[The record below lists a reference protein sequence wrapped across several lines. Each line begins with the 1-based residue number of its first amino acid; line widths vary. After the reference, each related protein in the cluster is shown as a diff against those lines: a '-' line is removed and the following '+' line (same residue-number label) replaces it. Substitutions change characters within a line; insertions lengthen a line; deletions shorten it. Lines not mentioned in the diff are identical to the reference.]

1 MTPTL
6 ADAYPLARPAL
17 RFLDALLDMTHA
29 GWAATAQAYTAE
41 EIADAYMTA
50 KSELDRLRDEVVR
63 PVLNRVTQDNFLA
76 HGSDAVERAVRA
88 HSAEDRARKTR
99 LARLQVDT
107 LALLPVAEWERQL
120 AEREAY
126 ADAAERR
133 ADERE
138 VQVRVHVAF
147 FDHMRKA
154 SRQLSTPLAVRYPPL
169 PSPLGR
175 GAPLRRAAHA

>member
-1 MTPTL
+1 MATL
-6 ADAYPLARPAL
+6 SDAYPLARPGL
-17 RFLDALLDMTHA
+17 RFLDRLLDMTHA
-29 GWAATAQAYTAE
+29 EWAAAAKQYGPEQIAAAYLEAKAE
-41 EIADAYMTA
+41 LE
-50 KSELDRLRDEVVR
+50 RLRDEVLR

-88 HSAEDRARKTR
+88 HASEDRAAKAR
-99 LARLQVDT
+99 LARLRVDT
-107 LALLPVAEWERQL
+107 CALLPVAEWERQL

-133 ADERE
+133 ADARE
-138 VQVRVHVAF
+138 VQARTYVAF
-147 FDHMRKA
+147 FDYMRKA
-154 SRQLSTPLAVRYPPL
+154 SRQVSAPLTVRYPPL